1 MTTTMTGDDGDGDG
15 DGDDDVV
22 VVMVEMVFYVIRL
35 IICVLKLHAWLY
47 AFHCQS
53 ISESSR
59 SVRLLLS

>member
-1 MTTTMTGDDGDGDG
+1 MTMTMIYGDGDG

-53 ISESSR
+53 VSELSK
-59 SVRLLLS
+59 SVRLLLA

>member
-1 MTTTMTGDDGDGDG
+1 MTTTMIDDDDGDGDG
-15 DGDDDVV
+15 DDGVV

-53 ISESSR
+53 VSELSR
-59 SVRLLLS
+59 SVRFLLA